1 MTPKHLIID
10 GYNVLGAM
18 GFPPHRVVD
27 QGEHHREEF
36 IVRIGLYGHKL
47 HSQVTLVFD
56 AWQQTGTGRQVIHRA
71 GVTVIYTGQG
81 EQADQVIQDLIRTH
95 GKEAA
100 VVSSDLEVIAV
111 AKSFGAFSIRSQE
124 FMRRLTPAGS
134 QGTSVSRSR
143 GDGLQKDKDVDE
155 GPVSSREKKGNPRK
169 LPKKLRQRNR
179 IMKKF

>member
-1 MTPKHLIID
+1 MAPKHLIID

-18 GFPPHRVVD
+18 GLPPHRVIE

-36 IVRIGLYGHKL
+36 IVRVGLYGHKL
-47 HSQVTLVFD
+47 HNLITLVFD
-56 AWQQTGTGRQVIHRA
+56 AWQQSGVSRQVIHRN

-81 EQADQVIQDLIRTH
+81 EKADGVIQDFIRTH
-95 GKEAA
+95 GKGAA

-111 AKSFGAFSIRSQE
+111 AKAFGAFSIRSQE
-124 FMRRLTPAGS
+124 FVKRLASAGL
-134 QGTSVSRSR
+134 QGAAASRSP
-143 GDGLQKDKDVDE
+143 GEPSQKDVDE
-155 GPVSSREKKGNPRK
+155 GPVRSKEKKGNPRK

>member
-1 MTPKHLIID
+1 MAPKHVIID

-18 GFPPHRVVD
+18 GLPPHRVVE

-36 IVRIGLYGHKL
+36 IVRVGLYGHKL
-47 HSQVTLVFD
+47 HCLITLVFD
-56 AWQQTGTGRQVIHRA
+56 AWQQAGRGRQVIHRA
-71 GVTVIYTGQG
+71 GVTVIYTAQG

-95 GKEAA
+95 GKETA

-111 AKSFGAFSIRSQE
+111 AKVFGAFSIRSQE
-124 FMRRLTPAGS
+124 FVKRLTPAGL
-134 QGTSVSRSR
+134 QGPAVSRSR
-143 GDGLQKDKDVDE
+143 GEPPQKDVDE
-155 GPVSSREKKGNPRK
+155 VPVRSREKKGNPRK

>member
-1 MTPKHLIID
+1 MGSKHLIID

-18 GFPPHRVVD
+18 GLPPHRVVE

-47 HSQVTLVFD
+47 RNVITLVFD
-56 AWQQTGTGRQVIHRA
+56 AWQQSGMSRQVIHRD

-81 EQADQVIQDLIRTH
+81 EKADGVIQDFIRTH
-95 GKEAA
+95 GKGAA

-111 AKSFGAFSIRSQE
+111 AKAFGAFSIRSQE
-124 FMRRLTPAGS
+124 FVKRLASSGLQGS
-134 QGTSVSRSR
+134 AVSRSR
-143 GDGLQKDKDVDE
+143 GGPSHKDVDE
-155 GPVSSREKKGNPRK
+155 EPVRSKEKKGNPRK

>member
-1 MTPKHLIID
+1 MAPKHLIID

-18 GFPPHRVVD
+18 GFPPHRVVE
-27 QGEHHREEF
+27 QGEHHREDF

-47 HSQVTLVFD
+47 HCRITLVFD
-56 AWQQTGTGRQVIHRA
+56 AWQQAGRDRQVSHRA

-81 EQADQVIQDLIRTH
+81 EQADHVIQDLIRTH
-95 GKEAA
+95 GKETA

-111 AKSFGAFSIRSQE
+111 AKAFGAFPIRSHE
-124 FMRRLTPAGS
+124 FMKRLIPAGL
-134 QGTSVSRSR
+134 QGPAVGRSR
-143 GDGLQKDKDVDE
+143 REPFQKDVDE
-155 GPVSSREKKGNPRK
+155 VPTGSREKKGNPRK

>member
-27 QGEHHREEF
+27 RGEHYREEF
-36 IVRIGLYGHKL
+36 IVRIGLYGYTL
-47 HSQVTLVFD
+47 HCPITLVFD
-56 AWQQTGTGRQVIHRA
+56 AWQQAGRDRQTFHRT
-71 GVTVIYTGQG
+71 GVTVLYTGQG

-95 GKEAA
+95 GNGAA
-100 VVSSDLEVIAV
+100 VVSSDCEVVAV
-111 AKSFGAFSIRSQE
+111 AKAFGAFSIRSQE
-124 FMRRLTPAGS
+124 FVTRLTPAGR
-134 QGTSVSRSR
+134 QGPVASRLR
-143 GDGLQKDKDVDE
+143 KEPFQKDLE
-155 GPVSSREKKGNPRK
+155 EEPTRSREKKGNPRK